1 MKLTST
7 YSMADFRADLST
19 LYSRAGLRG
28 EGLVFLLTDQQVVHE
43 RMLVYFND
51 MLSSGS
57 LPDLYTSEDKDNV
70 VNAIRNEVKAAG
82 VMDSSENCWGFFID
96 KVRVRVTVRVTVTVR
111 VRVKVRVRVRVKVR
125 VRLDR
130 VASRRESRVVRGR
143 GACRAD
149 WG

>member
-51 MLSSGS
+51 MLSSG
-57 LPDLYTSEDKDNV
+57 
-70 VNAIRNEVKAAG
+70 
-82 VMDSSENCWGFFID
+82 
-96 KVRVRVTVRVTVTVR
+96 
-111 VRVKVRVRVRVKVR
+111 
-125 VRLDR
+125 
-130 VASRRESRVVRGR
+130 
-143 GACRAD
+143 
-149 WG
+149 